1 MIMNKKF
8 STLMALAL
16 VAGSVSAQN
25 WKDQTNATVQG
36 AYRTFE
42 TKSAPSNHTDN
53 DAIAATTA
61 AGEYTLATA
70 GAWTKN
76 VYSIDRNLYYQLEV
90 KNDDTAYPDVLV
102 QERDYETGEIYLRTV
117 KKDKAPLNASLWR
130 IEYSKPD
137 GVSGGYFTYLN
148 KETGLA
154 LTFDHSVIKND
165 SVSELRAGIAEWS
178 WYTVNASNNA
188 VLGFQKVYSYLH
200 NQSDNQVMYLSYEV
214 AGDKSK
220 YGTATALNDRLEYPG
235 NKGYAYPDG
244 NRSEWKLVKAKV
256 ANTAD
261 AGHDLNNL
269 TDVLEMKPVIA
280 APFFM
285 TAEQFNTRMDADNKL
300 NADTFL
306 FKMNKDLQGAGVFL
320 NQYFTAEENA
330 LRLTDNLLNGSEN
343 VYTLDANGIAFTKS
357 TEGSLNPLA
366 NKFNLNFKTAAG
378 TYLLADTA
386 RYQDDTHK
394 PSVSPAVMF
403 GLKTPKT
410 NDNTFMKAR
419 YYFRAT
425 YFPTND
431 SIVIEPLNA
440 AVQADF
446 EYDADMAWS
455 ESAATTSF
463 ARTADYSKA
472 NTLVNDYTSYTSKTV
487 SLTAAT
493 IPGVE
498 KEVIT
503 VAKDGKGEFKV
514 KTTIDRPFEYLNR
527 ATKESGLY
535 FINLANHNDRQRAKG
550 MWIVKNMAGN
560 MMYDTEAMNQRYDLM
575 PSAMW
580 TVEQL
585 GCEKMGEADS
595 AKYVKIQNREYPGV
609 VFEGQL
615 YSKDGVNY
623 RFINREGGY
632 SEGYIASSGMFGGSD
647 LLRVADSLTFTKVT
661 DPVAYTREHGYKMF
675 TKDELNNGIE
685 NNYQIK
691 WNNFMND
698 NLYLQ
703 SNKDTMSYIDEA
715 SAPTYYEIA
724 EATLPTNQ
732 GAIYNEFGSV
742 IEFINQTGDLDTSLV
757 QLHRKAYVIK
767 VKDNNLIDNNRLYI
781 ASVKAADGRYYY
793 RAVKQSELNNV
804 DKKLAV
810 FYLKANQVR
819 LDDNSAIMDT
829 CYVLVDINKPTTTP
843 VAYDGTLS
851 TSTYDLDVENGWM
864 QAAVEAGYKM
874 GNVRDNDLNDEPNDV
889 ADAFYTTHEVRP
901 QYVNISA
908 DYDVQLNSNIKIYQQ
923 LAAKNYLFEDCKDHN
938 NVQKIQD
945 INKDFHYLGL
955 ESRTMDVEKD
965 AALYVD
971 EVVKDYALM
980 QRYLFGVRVDSIP
993 DGFVCDDPTMVHG
1006 YWDSQENAEDD
1017 GETHY
1022 KPYNGY
1028 TSGWFLVNLEDS
1040 IGSSTNM
1047 MDNAD
1052 LYKFNNYTR
1061 LGFVEGIHQVDG
1073 DEEYL
1078 YIVNPGYT
1086 LNDLMTV
1093 KDNGSHAKYTKAGF
1107 VLDPNKLAVD
1117 ATTNKG
1123 VYVKRHSIKGD
1134 VNTNHTFSLRKT
1146 NTYAD
1151 GTYDQTA
1158 SEPFLLESACKDVA
1172 DFEGMWVK
1180 SENGIPVLAK
1190 VETANG
1196 QHENGTG
1203 AAIAEKIGQ
1212 SGVFYFETTTDE
1224 ATANDE
1230 VSVSSVTVI
1239 SGNGSVQVAGAAG
1252 KKVVITNILGQTVA
1266 NTVLT
1271 SDNATIAA
1279 PAGVVVVAVEGEEA
1293 VKAIVK

>member
-1 MIMNKKF
+1 MNKKF

-42 TKSAPSNHTDN
+42 TKSAPSNHTGN
-53 DAIAATTA
+53 DAIATTTTA

-300 NADTFL
+300 NAETFL

-623 RFINREGGY
+623 RFINRKGGY

-742 IEFINQTGDLDTSLV
+742 IEFINQTGDLETSLV

-1266 NTVLT
+1266 NTVVT

-1279 PAGVVVVAVEGEEA
+1279 PAGVVVVAIEGEDA

>member
-53 DAIAATTA
+53 DAIVATTA

-137 GVSGGYFTYLN
+137 GVSGGYFTYIN

-244 NRSEWKLVKAKV
+244 NRREWKLVKAKV

-285 TAEQFNTRMDADNKL
+285 TAKQFNTRMDADNKL

-330 LRLTDNLLNGSEN
+330 LRLTDNLLNGSDN

-403 GLKTPKT
+403 GLKTPEAT
-410 NDNTFMKAR
+410 DNTFMKAR

-623 RFINREGGY
+623 RFINRKGGY
-632 SEGYIASSGMFGGSD
+632 SDGYIASSGMFGGLD
-647 LLRVADSLTFTKVT
+647 LLRVADSLTFTKVI

-1252 KKVVITNILGQTVA
+1252 KKLVITNILGQTVA

>member
-1 MIMNKKF
+1 MNKKF

-137 GVSGGYFTYLN
+137 GVSGGYFTYIN

>member
-1 MIMNKKF
+1 MNKKF

-220 YGTATALNDRLEYPG
+220 YGTATALNDRLESPG

-623 RFINREGGY
+623 RFINRKGGY
-632 SEGYIASSGMFGGSD
+632 SGDYIVSSGMFGGSD

>member
-1 MIMNKKF
+1 MNKKF

-42 TKSAPSNHTDN
+42 TRSVSTTTDGNGTVHNPAFKDDNSA
-53 DAIAATTA
+53 
-61 AGEYTLATA
+61 LAN
-70 GAWTKN
+70 GSLWSKN
-76 VYSIDRNLYYQLEV
+76 VNNIQSDLWYQLEI
-90 KNDDTAYPDVLV
+90 KNDQTPFADVLV
-102 QERDYETGEIYLRTV
+102 QERDYETGEVYLRSMNKNT
-117 KKDKAPLNASLWR
+117 APLNASLWR

-137 GVSGGYFTYLN
+137 GVSGGYFTYVN

-165 SVSELRAGIAEWS
+165 SVSEMRAGIAEWS
-178 WYTVNASNNA
+178 WYTVNSTSASK
-188 VLGFQKVYSYLH
+188 LDYKKVYSYLH
-200 NQSDNQVMYLSYEV
+200 NQSGNQVMYLAYQED
-214 AGDKSK
+214 ADKSK
-220 YGTATALNDRLEYPG
+220 FGTVKDLNERLNYPG
-235 NKGYAYPDG
+235 NKGFARPDG
-244 NRSEWKLVKAKV
+244 DRTNWPLVKAKV
-256 ANTAD
+256 VNTTT
-261 AGHDLNNL
+261 AGDVLDNLN
-269 TDVLEMKPVIA
+269 DVLEFKPVLA
-280 APFFM
+280 TPFFM
-285 TAEQFNTRMDADNKL
+285 TAQQFNTRMDADNKM
-300 NADTFL
+300 NADSFS

-320 NQYFTAEENA
+320 DQYFTAKENA
-330 LRLTDNLLNGSEN
+330 LNLTDALLNGNNN
-343 VYTLDANGIAFTKS
+343 VNTLDVNGVAFTAS
-357 TEGSLNPLA
+357 QEALNPLA
-366 NKFNLNFKTAAG
+366 NKFNLNFQTAAG

-410 NDNTFMKAR
+410 TDNTFMKAR

-623 RFINREGGY
+623 RFINRKGGY
-632 SEGYIASSGMFGGSD
+632 SDGYIASSGMFGGLD

-1158 SEPFLLESACKDVA
+1158 SEPFLLESACDAVA

-1203 AAIAEKIGQ
+1203 AVIAEKIGQ

>member
-1 MIMNKKF
+1 M
-8 STLMALAL
+8 
-16 VAGSVSAQN
+16 
-25 WKDQTNATVQG
+25 
-36 AYRTFE
+36 
-42 TKSAPSNHTDN
+42 
-53 DAIAATTA
+53 
-61 AGEYTLATA
+61 
-70 GAWTKN
+70 
-76 VYSIDRNLYYQLEV
+76 
-90 KNDDTAYPDVLV
+90 
-102 QERDYETGEIYLRTV
+102 
-117 KKDKAPLNASLWR
+117 
-130 IEYSKPD
+130 
-137 GVSGGYFTYLN
+137 SGGYFTYIN

-178 WYTVNASNNA
+178 WYTVNASNDA
-188 VLGFQKVYSYLH
+188 VLEFQKVYSYLH
-200 NQSDNQVMYLSYEV
+200 DQSDNQVMYLSYEA

-220 YGTATALNDRLEYPG
+220 YGTAKKLNDRLEYPG
-235 NKGYAYPDG
+235 NKGFAYPDG
-244 NRSEWKLVKAKV
+244 ERSKWKLVKAKV

-261 AGHDLNNL
+261 AGHNLNNL

-285 TAEQFNTRMDADNKL
+285 TAQQFNTRMDADMKM
-300 NADTFL
+300 NADSFS
-306 FKMNKDLQGAGVFL
+306 FKMNRELQGAGVFL
-320 NQYFTAEENA
+320 NQYFTAKENA
-330 LRLTDNLLNGSEN
+330 LRLTDALLNGSDN
-343 VYTLDANGIAFTKS
+343 VNTLNADGVAFTKS
-357 TEGSLNPLA
+357 TENALNPLV
-366 NKFNLNFKTAAG
+366 NKFNLNFQTTAG

-403 GLKTPKT
+403 ALKKPIAT
-410 NDNTFMKAR
+410 DNTFMKAR

-446 EYDADMAWS
+446 EWDANKYWR

-493 IPGVE
+493 IPGVD

-527 ATKESGLY
+527 ATKKSGLY

-560 MMYDTEAMNQRYDLM
+560 LMYDTEAMNQRYDLM

-623 RFINREGGY
+623 RFINREGGHSGNY
-632 SEGYIASSGMFGGSD
+632 VASSGMFGGQD

-698 NLYLQ
+698 KLYLQ
-703 SNKDTMSYIDEA
+703 STIDTMSYINEA

-742 IEFINQTGDLDTSLV
+742 IEFVNQAGDLDTSLV

-819 LDDNSAIMDT
+819 LDDNNAIMDT

-851 TSTYDLDVENGWM
+851 TSIYDLDVKNGWM

-901 QYVNISA
+901 QYINVAA

-938 NVQKIQD
+938 NVQMIQD

-955 ESRTMDVEKD
+955 ESRTMDVEKN

-971 EVVKDYALM
+971 EVVNDYALM

-1006 YWDSQENAEDD
+1006 YWDSEENAEDD

-1040 IGSSTNM
+1040 IRSSINM

-1134 VNTNHTFSLRKT
+1134 LNTNHTFSLRKT

-1151 GTYDQTA
+1151 GTYDKTA
-1158 SEPFLLESACKDVA
+1158 SEPFLLESACDAVA
-1172 DFEGMWVK
+1172 AFEGMWVK

-1196 QHENGTG
+1196 QHEDGTG

-1224 ATANDE
+1224 ATANDDITVSE
-1230 VSVSSVTVI
+1230 VKVI
-1239 SGNGSVQVAGAAG
+1239 AGNGSVQVAGASG

-1266 NTVLT
+1266 NTVIT
-1271 SDNATIAA
+1271 SDNATIAV

-1293 VKAIVK
+1293 VKAIVR

>member
-1 MIMNKKF
+1 MNKKF

>member
-1 MIMNKKF
+1 MNKKF

-53 DAIAATTA
+53 DAIATTTA

-165 SVSELRAGIAEWS
+165 NVSELRAGIAEWS

-300 NADTFL
+300 NAETFL

-560 MMYDTEAMNQRYDLM
+560 MMYDTEAMNQCYDLM

-623 RFINREGGY
+623 RFINRKGGY

-1266 NTVLT
+1266 NTVVT

-1279 PAGVVVVAVEGEEA
+1279 PAGVVVVAIEGEDA

>member
-1 MIMNKKF
+1 MNKKF

-1040 IGSSTNM
+1040 IGSSSDM

>member
-90 KNDDTAYPDVLV
+90 NDAATDYPDVLV
-102 QERDYETGEIYLRTV
+102 QERDYETGEVYLRV
-117 KKDKAPLNASLWR
+117 MDKKTAPLNASLWR
-130 IEYSKPD
+130 IEYSKED
-137 GVSGGYFTYLN
+137 GVSGGYFRYIN

-154 LTFDHSVIKND
+154 LTFDHSVVPAAND
-165 SVSELRAGIAEWS
+165 SITELRAGIADWS
-178 WYTVNASNNA
+178 WYTVNRDNGS
-188 VLGFQKVYSYLH
+188 VLDFKKVYSYLH
-200 NQSDNQVMYLSYEV
+200 NQSDNQVMYLSFAEEADKWEGETVAELRTKLEDGDGFKIAEATSKYVVAKVVSSTV
-214 AGDKSK
+214 AGD
-220 YGTATALNDRLEYPG
+220 
-235 NKGYAYPDG
+235 
-244 NRSEWKLVKAKV
+244 
-256 ANTAD
+256 
-261 AGHDLNNL
+261 DLRNL
-269 TDVLEMKPVIA
+269 DDVLEMKPVIA

-285 TAEQFNTRMDADNKL
+285 TAEQFNTRMDADNK
-300 NADTFL
+300 ADADSFL
-306 FKMNKDLQGAGVFL
+306 FKMNKSLVGADVLLAQKFHAIDQLGSVLNLQDGDL
-320 NQYFTAEENA
+320 NIN
-330 LRLTDNLLNGSEN
+330 DN
-343 VYTLDANGIAFTKS
+343 VKTLDVTGNSFTSSSDNTLSPITK
-357 TEGSLNPLA
+357 G
-366 NKFNLNFKTAAG
+366 FNLKFQTSAG
-378 TYLLADTA
+378 TYLLVDTA
-386 RYQDDTHK
+386 RYQETTLA
-394 PSVSPAVMF
+394 PSESPAVKF
-403 GLKTPKT
+403 ALKTPSAA
-410 NDNTFMKAR
+410 DNRFMKAR

-446 EYDADMAWS
+446 EWDAHTYWR

-472 NTLVNDYTSYTSKTV
+472 NTLVNDYAGYVSKTV
-487 SLTAAT
+487 SLTATQINGLGEVLT
-493 IPGVE
+493 I
-498 KEVIT
+498 
-503 VAKDGKGEFKV
+503 AKDGRNEFKV

-623 RFINREGGY
+623 RFINRKGGY
-632 SEGYIASSGMFGGSD
+632 SGDYIASSGMFGGSD